1 MADVR
6 LLRILVVDDDFHIRE
21 SLRIKLEQAGH
32 TVRLAPDGAE
42 AVKFLKRE
50 VFDIVVTDILMPDK
64 DGFELIGDIRRKWPK
79 VRIVAISGGGR
90 IGTEQLLVA
99 ASGLGADAV
108 IAKPFSYPQFSAVLG
123 SLLTSVA

>member
-1 MADVR
+1 MR

-32 TVRLAPDGAE
+32 TVSLAPDGGE
-42 AVKFLKRE
+42 AVKALKRG

-99 ASGLGADAV
+99 AAGLGADAV
-108 IAKPFSYPQFSAVLG
+108 IAKPFSYPQLSAVLG
-123 SLLTSVA
+123 SVLSGVA

>member
-1 MADVR
+1 M
-6 LLRILVVDDDFHIRE
+6 DDDFHIRE

-32 TVRLAPDGAE
+32 TVSLAPDGGE
-42 AVKFLKRE
+42 AVKALKRG

-99 ASGLGADAV
+99 AAGLGADAV
-108 IAKPFSYPQFSAVLG
+108 IAKPFSYPQLSAVLG
-123 SLLTSVA
+123 SVLSGVA